1 MADPDDRRDIES
13 LQEQNDLFVSQITEL
28 KKRVE
33 HLESIV
39 LNLPEARLFE
49 LEERVGDLDG
59 KKDPGED
66 DSGNDDADEL
76 DSDLNRALFTSRI
89 GNLHY

>member
-1 MADPDDRRDIES
+1 MADPDDRRDIET

-39 LNLPEARLFE
+39 LNLPAARLFE

-59 KKDPGED
+59 KKDPEED

-76 DSDLNRALFTSRI
+76 DNDLNRALFTSRI